1 MKHDKDWIKLDNA
14 ATIYPATI
22 KRKYAALFRLTI
34 TLNEDIDRDIL
45 SESLIYILK
54 RFPTFTYSLKEGFF
68 WCYLEKIKTNP
79 KIENDSNN
87 PMIRRD
93 FDKKYLFRVRTYKN
107 RIAIEYFHA
116 LTDGTGGMTF
126 MLSLVSEYL
135 HRKYKM
141 KKEYTNLILNI
152 EDEPSDDECNDAFL
166 KYANHKGALEH
177 EKKAFHL
184 KGTKIN
190 DNMINIITGILDINQ
205 IKKIAKKNNATITE
219 YITSVLLLN
228 LQELS
233 NNTKKEIKIS
243 IPINL
248 RNLYDTKTLRN
259 FSSYVNVGITNEKNY
274 TLKEVIS
281 IVKNQLKEKT
291 KEEVINAK
299 ITGNVNLMKNYFIR
313 RIPMFI
319 KKHIMSY
326 IESVMGDGYITTTLS
341 NLGNIELPTNMKKY
355 ITDMNFILGKSRGKS
370 TAITMIG
377 YNNKLYITFSRNIE
391 ESEFER
397 LFFTTLSK
405 EGIDV
410 LIESNR

>member
-1 MKHDKDWIKLDNA
+1 MTYEKDWIKLDNA

-34 TLNEDIDRDIL
+34 SLIENIDNDVL
-45 SESLIYILK
+45 SESLNSILK
-54 RFPTFTYSLKEGFF
+54 RFPTFTCSLKEGFF
-68 WCYLEKIKTNP
+68 WCYLEKINEMP
-79 KIENDSNN
+79 KIEKDSVN
-87 PMIRRD
+87 PMIRHD
-93 FDKKYLFRVRTYKN
+93 FDKQYLFRVRTYKN

-126 MLSLVSEYL
+126 LLTLTNEYL
-135 HRKYKM
+135 HRKYNI
-141 KKEYTNLILNI
+141 KKQYNNLVLNI
-152 EDEPSDDECNDAFL
+152 NEEPSEDEINDAFL
-166 KYANHKGALEH
+166 KYASKSGSLEH

-190 DNMINIITGILDINQ
+190 DNLINIITGILDTEE
-205 IKKIAKKNNATITE
+205 IKKLAKKYNATITE
-219 YITSVLLLN
+219 FVTSILLLN
-228 LQELS
+228 LKELS

-248 RNLYDTKTLRN
+248 RKLYNTKTLRN
-259 FSSYVNVGITNEKNY
+259 FSSYVIVGITNEKDY
-274 TLKEVIS
+274 SLKEVIS
-281 IVKNQLKEKT
+281 SVKKQLKEKT
-291 KEEVINAK
+291 MEEKINAK
-299 ITGNVNLMKNYFIR
+299 ITGNVKLMKNQFIR

-326 IESVMGDGYITTTLS
+326 TEKVMGDGYITTTLS
-341 NLGNIELPTNMKKY
+341 NLGNIEIPNNMKKY
-355 ITDMNFILGKSRGKS
+355 VTDMNFILGKSRGKT

-377 YNNKLYITFSRNIE
+377 YNNKLYITFSRNIK
-391 ESEFER
+391 ESDFER

-405 EGIDV
+405 MGLDI

>member
-1 MKHDKDWIKLDNA
+1 MTQEKDWIKLDNA

-34 TLNEDIDRDIL
+34 TLTEEIDKDIL
-45 SESLIYILK
+45 SESLNYILK

-79 KIENDSNN
+79 KIEKDSIN

-93 FDKKYLFRVRTYKN
+93 FDKKYLFRVRVYKN

-126 MLSLVSEYL
+126 LLSLTSEYL
-135 HRKYKM
+135 HRKYNI
-141 KKEYTNLILNI
+141 KKEYNKLILNI
-152 EDEPSDDECNDAFL
+152 EDTPTEDECNDAFL
-166 KYANHKGALEH
+166 KYAHKKGALDH

-190 DNMINIITGILDINQ
+190 DNMINIVTGIIDTNQ
-205 IKKIAKKNNATITE
+205 IKNIAKKYNATITE
-219 YITSVLLLN
+219 YVTSVLLLN
-228 LQELS
+228 LQKMS
-233 NNTKKEIKIS
+233 NNTKKEIKVS

-248 RNLYDTKTLRN
+248 RNLYETKTLRN
-259 FSSYVNVGITNEKNY
+259 FSSYVNIGITNEKQYELNEIIK
-274 TLKEVIS
+274 L
-281 IVKNQLKEKT
+281 VKKQLKDKT
-291 KEEVINAK
+291 KEEKLNAK
-299 ITGNVNLMKNYFIR
+299 ITGNVNLMKNFFIR

-319 KKHIMSY
+319 KKHIMSF

-341 NLGNIELPTNMKKY
+341 NLGNIELPNNMKKY
-355 ITDMNFILGKSRGKS
+355 VTDMNFILGKSRGK
-370 TAITMIG
+370 THAVTMIG
-377 YNNKLYITFSRNIE
+377 YNNKLYITFSRNIK

-397 LFFTTLSK
+397 LFFTFLSK
-405 EGIDV
+405 EGIDIT
-410 LIESNR
+410 IESNR

>member
-1 MKHDKDWIKLDNA
+1 MTYEKDWIKLDNA

-34 TLNEDIDRDIL
+34 TLTENIDNDIL
-45 SESLIYILK
+45 SESLKSILK
-54 RFPTFTYSLKEGFF
+54 RFPTFACSLKEGFF
-68 WCYLEKIKTNP
+68 WCYLEKIKEEP
-79 KIENDSNN
+79 KVEKDSVN
-87 PMIRRD
+87 PMIRHD
-93 FDKKYLFRVRTYKN
+93 FDKQYLFRVRTYKN

-126 MLSLVSEYL
+126 LLTLTNEYL
-135 HRKYKM
+135 HRKYNI
-141 KKEYTNLILNI
+141 KKQYNNLVLNI
-152 EDEPSDDECNDAFL
+152 NEEPSEDEINDAFL
-166 KYANHKGALEH
+166 KYASKSGSLEH

-190 DNMINIITGILDINQ
+190 DNLINIITGIIDTEE
-205 IKKIAKKNNATITE
+205 IKKLAKKYNATITE
-219 YITSVLLLN
+219 FVTSILLLN
-228 LQELS
+228 LKELS

-248 RNLYDTKTLRN
+248 RKLYNTKTLRN
-259 FSSYVNVGITNEKNY
+259 FSSYVNVGITNEKDY
-274 TLKEVIS
+274 SLKEVIS
-281 IVKNQLKEKT
+281 SVKKQLKEKT
-291 KEEVINAK
+291 MEEKINAK
-299 ITGNVNLMKNYFIR
+299 ITGNVKLMKNHFIR

-326 IESVMGDGYITTTLS
+326 TEKVMGDGYITTTLS
-341 NLGNIELPTNMKKY
+341 NLGNIEIPNNMKKY
-355 ITDMNFILGKSRGKS
+355 VTDMNFILGKSRGKT

-377 YNNKLYITFSRNIE
+377 YNNKLYITFSRNIK
-391 ESEFER
+391 ESDFER

-405 EGIDV
+405 MGLDI